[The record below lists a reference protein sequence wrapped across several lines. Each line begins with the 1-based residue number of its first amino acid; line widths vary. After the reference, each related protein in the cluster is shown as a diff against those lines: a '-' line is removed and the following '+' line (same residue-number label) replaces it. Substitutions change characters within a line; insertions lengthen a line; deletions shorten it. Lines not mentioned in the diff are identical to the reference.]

1 MYNEEK
7 EILNLNVEGKEVVVR
22 HGEAPRVFEYQGF
35 QHEVYSTDS
44 FVRLV
49 KEKSS
54 QPNCVVAYNDDKII
68 AILNDNVIERIQDHV
83 VYAFRKSLQYD
94 EWKEVLTRCT
104 IFDQKTLIKFLQRR
118 EPDEVIDMEMF
129 LAMLQ
134 NFKYVTNI
142 EADFSRADDQNYTF
156 AIKVGEQE
164 GSIKIP
170 QMIYLNLEIFN
181 ESQFTQEIE
190 IEVEVYKPKEAG
202 EKTGF
207 KLTCPKLQRYLKAA
221 VDHEIEELKKGL
233 KNYLIVTGDI

>member
-7 EILNLNVEGKEVVVR
+7 EVLNLNVDGKEVIVR
-22 HGEAPRVFEYQGF
+22 HGEAPRIFEYRGF

-44 FVRLV
+44 FIRLV
-49 KEKSS
+49 KEKSTK
-54 QPNCVVAYNDDKII
+54 PNCVIAYNDDKII
-68 AILNDNVIERIQDHV
+68 AVLNDKVVDRDQDRV

-94 EWKEVLTRCT
+94 EWKEVLNRGAV
-104 IFDQKTLIKFLQRR
+104 FDQKTLIKFLQRR
-118 EPDEVIDMEMF
+118 EMNEIDDMEMF

-170 QMIYLNLEIFN
+170 QVIYLNLEIFN
-181 ESQFTQEIE
+181 ESGYIQQIE

-202 EKTGF
+202 EKPGF

-221 VDHEIEELKKGL
+221 VDHEIDQLKDGL
-233 KNYLIVTGDI
+233 KSYLIVTGNI